1 MARSVHTRHLRAHSR
16 SELWL
21 QSCGRSQRARSPASF
36 AQPNVRLERQ
46 PASNGPDRSSSFREG
61 RGAEQPSPAPRHAP
75 ASVIPVSGNWRS
87 CPMPKHIAPRHRPSA
102 CLSSVLQCRRSPYRI
117 VAADKPVGL
126 DEQFCFQ
133 RSRVPDTSR
142 NKMVQLIIVPRRK
155 SLGHWLNALAITRAD
170 QPSHIK
176 RTHPLP
182 RLVTQTLQERLEP
195 SPKLAFPT
203 CPRARHG
210 RPSIKPTTHES
221 LKI

>member
-1 MARSVHTRHLRAHSR
+1 MARSVRTRHLRAHSR

-21 QSCGRSQRARSPASF
+21 QSYGRSRRARSPASF

-61 RGAEQPSPAPRHAP
+61 RGAEPPSPAPRH
-75 ASVIPVSGNWRS
+75 
-87 CPMPKHIAPRHRPSA
+87 
-102 CLSSVLQCRRSPYRI
+102 
-117 VAADKPVGL
+117 
-126 DEQFCFQ
+126 
-133 RSRVPDTSR
+133 
-142 NKMVQLIIVPRRK
+142 
-155 SLGHWLNALAITRAD
+155 
-170 QPSHIK
+170 HIK

-182 RLVTQTLQERLEP
+182 RLVTQTLQERREP